1 MSVRYKNQSGPACS
15 KPRGAGGLRNP
26 VFESRPGPEATV
38 FRFPFQLDPR
48 LTEKGQQYESID
60 EFVSAAV
67 ARKCATQR
75 AYAPLVCLLL
85 PPGSGAII
93 VRSQMEAVMRLEPG
107 DTDPSQSHGGESQ
120 GTHPFAPASR
130 VTFDRRELD
139 RIFNLYGRK
148 VAAGVKASLRSVIS
162 RARPGPSK

>member
-75 AYAPLVCLLL
+75 PYEPLGWLLL

-93 VRSQMEAVMRLEPG
+93 VRSQMEAVIRFGTRATAPNR
-107 DTDPSQSHGGESQ
+107 SHGG
-120 GTHPFAPASR
+120 G
-130 VTFDRRELD
+130 
-139 RIFNLYGRK
+139 
-148 VAAGVKASLRSVIS
+148 
-162 RARPGPSK
+162 